1 MPRKYDYLNKS
12 KIQSGLQCHKKLWFE
27 IHEPIKKKERK
38 AAFEIGNRF
47 GAQVIKNYSKNN
59 KKILN
64 LTNEFAN
71 VINRTKDAINSKD
84 INIIFEGAFEYL
96 NTQVRIDVLIRKK
109 NGWELLEAKA
119 STKIKHEH
127 ISDVSI
133 QSFIVRT
140 CLKELGHELIGIKL
154 IHVNGDFI
162 LQKKDDYDGLIN
174 DENNITEEVH
184 EEKVIKYIQELK
196 PLSVKDSPTP
206 NIKMG
211 NHCNKPYSCDF
222 QVRCSSLLPKS
233 NVTPYTIIPYIT
245 KDENLKKYM
254 EKEKTIDLQKVPK
267 EYLKKK
273 RKGYAEN
280 FPQIIQDAHKNNKNW
295 ISKDLK
301 NIFKKFSFPYYFID
315 FETAMQG
322 VPIIIGT
329 KPYHPPLPFQWSL
342 HKWESLNQEIS
353 TGKSFLKFNDQDIER
368 QFVIS
373 LLDAAGKEGTIFAH
387 SDYEISV
394 LNQLKKKE
402 NCNDLIEDIDNL
414 IKRIENSL
422 TISRENFYSPLMNGS
437 WSIKSIIKAVPECDI
452 SYEQDDGLVGGS
464 DAGLAWLICTDP
476 KTTKSDIEK
485 QTKLLID
492 YCAKDTLA
500 LYYFIKYLMQ
510 TSRV

>member
-1 MPRKYDYLNKS
+1 MPRKYDYLTKS

-38 AAFEIGNRF
+38 ATIEIGNRF

-59 KKILN
+59 KKILD

-96 NTQVRIDVLIRKK
+96 NTQVRVDVLIRKK
-109 NGWELLEAKA
+109 NGWELLEAKS
-119 STKIKHEH
+119 STKVKDEH

-140 CLKELGHELIGIKL
+140 CLKELGYELIGIKL

-174 DENNITEEVH
+174 DENDITQKVKEED
-184 EEKVIKYIQELK
+184 VIKYIQELK
-196 PLSVKDSPTP
+196 PLSIKNSLTP

-211 NHCNKPYSCDF
+211 DHCNKPYSCDF
-222 QVRCSSLLPKS
+222 QFRCSSLLPKS
-233 NVTPYTIIPYIT
+233 NITPYTIIPYIIND
-245 KDENLKKYM
+245 KNLKNYM

-280 FPQIIQDAHKNNKNW
+280 FPKIIQDSHKNNKSW

-342 HKWESLNQEIS
+342 HKWESLNQEVS

-368 QFVIS
+368 QFIVS

-402 NCNDLIEDIDNL
+402 NCKDLIKDIDNL

-422 TISRENFYSPLMNGS
+422 TLSRENFYSPLMNGS
-437 WSIKSIIKAVPECDI
+437 WSIKSIIKAVPGCDI
-452 SYEQDDGLVGGS
+452 SYDQEDGLAGGS
-464 DAGLAWLICTDP
+464 DAGLSWLICTDP
-476 KTTKSDIEK
+476 KTIKSEIEK
-485 QTKLLID
+485 QIKLLID

-510 TSRV
+510 ISRV

>member
-1 MPRKYDYLNKS
+1 MPRKYDYLTKS

-27 IHEPIKKKERK
+27 IHEPLKKEPK

-59 KKILN
+59 TKILD

-96 NTQVRIDVLIRKK
+96 NTQVRPDVLIRKK

-119 STKIKHEH
+119 STKIKPEH

-174 DENNITEEVH
+174 DENDITEEVQ
-184 EEKVIKYIQELK
+184 EEKVTKYIQELK
-196 PLSVKDSPTP
+196 PLSIKNSPTP

-245 KDENLKKYM
+245 KDEN
-254 EKEKTIDLQKVPK
+254 
-267 EYLKKK
+267 
-273 RKGYAEN
+273 
-280 FPQIIQDAHKNNKNW
+280 
-295 ISKDLK
+295 
-301 NIFKKFSFPYYFID
+301 
-315 FETAMQG
+315 
-322 VPIIIGT
+322 
-329 KPYHPPLPFQWSL
+329 
-342 HKWESLNQEIS
+342 
-353 TGKSFLKFNDQDIER
+353 
-368 QFVIS
+368 
-373 LLDAAGKEGTIFAH
+373 
-387 SDYEISV
+387 
-394 LNQLKKKE
+394 
-402 NCNDLIEDIDNL
+402 
-414 IKRIENSL
+414 
-422 TISRENFYSPLMNGS
+422 
-437 WSIKSIIKAVPECDI
+437 
-452 SYEQDDGLVGGS
+452 
-464 DAGLAWLICTDP
+464 
-476 KTTKSDIEK
+476 
-485 QTKLLID
+485 
-492 YCAKDTLA
+492 
-500 LYYFIKYLMQ
+500 
-510 TSRV
+510 